1 MAAINLSGLS
11 TGIDTNSIIQQLI
24 AVEGKT
30 RDMYQLRV
38 TAQQKKQDS
47 LNTLKTNL
55 TALQTAVNALSNAD
69 ALKAFNISSGDDTK
83 VTADASNDAFEGN
96 HTVVINQLATAD
108 RWVQKTGLKNTED
121 YVGAGTFIYSYDGKE
136 TSVTTTSTTTL
147 EELVGLINNDSN
159 NPGVSATLLYYNN
172 AYHMVLNGK
181 DAGSD
186 YAIKVN
192 SNSTEVWQAGSLL
205 TVNGDNADTT
215 TLLTNLDSPEFTGTT
230 FNGNETLIISGIDHN
245 GNSVSPFTV
254 NLTDNTK
261 ISHVL
266 DSIEQAF
273 DGNVKATLDNGKIVV
288 TDKFSGTSQLSISMA
303 YNANG
308 SSATLAL
315 PGMAVSSEGG
325 ATTASLAG
333 FATSDFIR
341 SQVAQDSKIKVDGFP
356 SDSAVSE
363 VQQIAHPT
371 AIDSGT
377 FTLSYGGYTTSSIDY
392 NASIADIQA
401 AINALP
407 SVQAGD
413 ITVSGDTLDGTGNL
427 TFTFKNTLG
436 DVSSMLID
444 SSGLSSPLT
453 VTEQTKGV
461 DEWIG
466 RSSNTIDNVISG
478 ITLYLHDVTSSA
490 GQQITLTRD
499 VASVQ
504 KKLGDLVSAY
514 NTVASYIKDNTGYNT
529 QTKTAGV
536 LMGDY
541 TVTTVNDQLYT
552 TLVNSAKGFLSNVDS
567 FLMPGQIGLQLDKD
581 GVLSLDTNTFNDAVS
596 KNYMGVLALIG
607 ADKTGS
613 TDSSTIKFNSAS
625 SKYTAAGE
633 YNVRVTVSGGHITS
647 AQIKTAS
654 DSTWR
659 NATYADNII
668 LGNGSFD
675 SNGNPVY
682 PENGLQFGVDL
693 SHDGTFDTTVDV
705 KQGFV
710 GALKDGLAK
719 TLASS
724 TGSMAIDQ
732 SSIDETIKNLQ
743 DRITVEND
751 RLDRRQQQLVGR
763 FARLEQQLTLIKS
776 QLSMLTGSG

>member
-11 TGIDTNSIIQQLI
+11 TGIDTNAIIQQLI

-38 TAQQKKQDS
+38 TAQQNKQDS
-47 LNTLKTNL
+47 LNTLKANL

-69 ALKAFNISSGDDTK
+69 TLKAFNISTSDDTK

-96 HTVVINQLATAD
+96 HTVAVNQLATAD
-108 RWVQKTGLKNTED
+108 RWVQKTGLKNVED
-121 YVGAGTFIYSYDGKE
+121 TVGEGTFIYSYDGKE
-136 TSVTTTSTTTL
+136 AKVTTTSTTTL
-147 EELVGLINNDSN
+147 EELAGLINNDAD
-159 NPGVSATLLYYNN
+159 NPGVSASLLFYNN

-186 YAIKVN
+186 YAISVN
-192 SNSTEVWQAGSLL
+192 SSSTETWQAGSLL
-205 TVNGDNADTT
+205 TVNSDNADTT
-215 TLLTNLDSPEFTGTT
+215 TQLTRLDQFGGALSG
-230 FNGNETLIISGIDHN
+230 GETIVISGTDHN
-245 GNSVSPFTV
+245 GNSLSPLTV

-273 DGNVKATLDNGKIVV
+273 DGNVKATLENGKIIV
-288 TDKFSGTSQLSISMA
+288 TDKFSGTSQLSVSMA

-325 ATTASLAG
+325 ATTASLSG

-356 SDSAVSE
+356 LNSAVSE
-363 VQQIAHPT
+363 VQQIAHST
-371 AIDSGT
+371 AITSGT

-392 NASIADIQA
+392 NASISDIQA

-407 SVQAGD
+407 SVQSGD

-436 DVSSMLID
+436 DVNTMLIN
-444 SSGLSSPLT
+444 SSDLSSPLT
-453 VTEQTKGV
+453 VAEQTKGV

-478 ITLYLHDVTSSA
+478 ITLYLHDVTDST
-490 GQQITLTRD
+490 GEQITLTRD
-499 VASVQ
+499 IASVQ
-504 KKLGDLVSAY
+504 KKLSDLVSAY
-514 NTVASYIKDNTGYNT
+514 NTVVSYIKDNTGYNT
-529 QTKTAGV
+529 QTKKAGV

-552 TLVNSAKGFLSNVDS
+552 TLVNSAKGFLSDIDS
-567 FLMPGQIGLQLDKD
+567 FLMPGQIGLQLDSD
-581 GVLSLDTNTFNDAVS
+581 GVLSLDTNAFNDAVS
-596 KNYMGVLALIG
+596 KNYMDVLALIG
-607 ADKTGS
+607 ANKTGS
-613 TDSSTIKFNSAS
+613 SDNNVIKFYQAS
-625 SKYTAAGE
+625 SKYTAGGT
-633 YNVRVTVSGGHITS
+633 YNVEVTVSGGAITS
-647 AQIKTAS
+647 ARMKAEA

-659 NATYADNII
+659 TATYAGNMVA
-668 LGNGSFD
+668 GNGSFD
-675 SNGNPVY
+675 DNGNPMY
-682 PENGLQFGVDL
+682 PENGLQFSIDL
-693 SHDGTFDTTVDV
+693 SHDGTFTAKVDV

-710 GALKDGLAK
+710 GTLKDALDK

-776 QLSMLTGSG
+776 QLSMLTGTG